1 MKRRTFLLCS
11 GLAFVVA
18 GAAVAQDWPQWR
30 GPNRDGRTI
39 GFDVPAAWPKELTQK
54 WRVEVGEGVSTP
66 ALVGTRLYV
75 FSRQDGQEVT
85 RCLDAATGKELWQD
99 AYQAAGASGPA
110 SRFSGPRSS
119 PTVAQGKV
127 ITLGVQGTLSCLDAA
142 SGKLLWRNDDFRG
155 SVPRFNPSSSA
166 VVVDGL
172 CIAQL
177 GGESNGVIVAYELA
191 SGSEKWRWTGDCPA
205 YGSPMPITIGDL
217 KAVLAPTDKN
227 MVVVGVSDGKL
238 LWQIPYTQ
246 GRYNAATP
254 IVDGQTII
262 YAGPERGMT
271 AAKLERQGDK
281 LTSEELWTNA
291 DNSVQF
297 NTPVLKDGFVFGLS
311 TLNSLFCL
319 NAENGQTAW
328 NAPLVA
334 NATGEARQES
344 GGRVAEGDEEEGEA
358 EEEGTAPL
366 LTPAEVLLALTPAAE
381 LVVLEPSGT
390 EFRKLASYKVA
401 AAGTYAHPVAVGN
414 KLYVQ
419 DQEAVTLWAIE

>member
-1 MKRRTFLLCS
+1 MKRTTFLLCS
-11 GLAFVVA
+11 GLAFLVA

-66 ALVGTRLYV
+66 ALVGNRLYV

-85 RCLDAATGKELWQD
+85 RCLDAATGKEVWRD

-142 SGKLLWRNDDFRG
+142 SGNLLWRNNDFRG
-155 SVPRFNPSSSA
+155 SVPRFNPSSSP

-177 GGESNGVIVAYELA
+177 GGDSNGVIVACELA

-217 KAVLAPTDKN
+217 KAVLAPTNEN

-238 LWQIPYTQ
+238 LWRIPYTQ

-297 NTPVLKDGFVFGLS
+297 NTPVLKDGLIFGLS

-319 NAENGQTAW
+319 SAENGQTAW

-334 NATGEARQES
+334 NATGEAKQES
-344 GGRVAEGDEEEGEA
+344 GGRGRGGRRGRGGGGGGGYGSVVDAG
-358 EEEGTAPL
+358 P
-366 LTPAEVLLALTPAAE
+366 VLLALTPAGE
-381 LVVLEPSGT
+381 LVVLEPSGM

-401 AAGTYAHPVAVGN
+401 AAGTYAHPVAAGN
-414 KLYVQ
+414 RLYVQ
-419 DQEAVTLWAIE
+419 DQEAVTLWTIE